1 MWNFLSSNEI
11 TITVEYF
18 PSILKIK
25 ADLESR
31 QTVDSS
37 EWIFCQKVFQNLC
50 LKSRTLSVDLFA
62 PRIFHQIT
70 KYVAWK
76 PNPYSIATDTLP
88 TACDHSNCYAF
99 FPFCLMPYFL
109 SKIRQVMASNLG
121 VWGSGNYKR
130 SKNVFR

>member
-18 PSILKIK
+18 PSTLKIQ

-62 PRIFHQIT
+62 SRIFHQIT

-76 PNPYSIATDTLP
+76 PDPYSIATDTLP